1 MNTVQLCSET
11 SKYISLDEFETMKG
25 MHEWQWSKCDAFQ
38 HKRFSKQREISSPR
52 DLLNELASF
61 GYFPYTEKATR
72 MTPEAASCID
82 NVYVR
87 AISNYC
93 RSGIV
98 QTSLSD
104 HYPVVLCIDLPKSR
118 NCSKSR
124 KEKMTSHYR
133 IQSDESFRRIEDDLL
148 RYVWSVISQGEVNG
162 AYDSFLRVL
171 CMIIDRVM
179 PVRTK
184 TMRAENVI
192 NVPWLTKGFAKVAL
206 NLINCIH
213 SIPKKMHF
221 KPSSICMTNSTWFR
235 RADGVYVRG
244 THQVA
249 CQFEMNL
256 VAMTTLMKE
265 RLWAK
270 FRNFTE
276 TDIRHQIKKRLYLI
290 VNSTFKMGPLAI
302 AVVLSSLSLVAGKKC
317 ANEMDTDS
325 GGVQVIVNYL
335 TSDQAT
341 CETSSSILERI
352 AALER
357 EVDFLKHAGA
367 ESGAG
372 EGCGCPSGPPGPPG
386 RVGPSGPRGPRGL
399 KGARGT
405 FGGTGATGLRGST
418 GVGGRDGAP
427 GAPGAPGRTGST
439 GATGYQGQ
447 TGATGWLGRTGAGPS

>member
-1 MNTVQLCSET
+1 MSGNGLNV
-11 SKYISLDEFETMKG
+11 
-25 MHEWQWSKCDAFQ
+25 MHFNIRGLVNKV
-38 HKRFSKQREISSPR
+38 
-52 DLLNELASF
+52 NELENILASANEQSVLVHVILLRETF
-61 GYFPYTEKATR
+61 LKDMNEKYCQIQDYELITTNR
-72 MTPEAASCID
+72 PE
-82 NVYVR
+82 
-87 AISNYC
+87 
-93 RSGIV
+93 
-98 QTSLSD
+98 
-104 HYPVVLCIDLPKSR
+104 
-118 NCSKSR
+118 
-124 KEKMTSHYR
+124 
-133 IQSDESFRRIEDDLL
+133 RIEDGVAIYVHRSIDFSQRKDLGFFVEGKIESLFIEMKVNRKPLIVGEIYRFPKVGVSQSIESYSEILRSTSATGKDSIIGTDQNIDLL
-148 RYVWSVISQGEVNG
+148 
-162 AYDSFLRVL
+162 
-171 CMIIDRVM
+171 
-179 PVRTK
+179 
-184 TMRAENVI
+184 
-192 NVPWLTKGFAKVAL
+192 
-206 NLINCIH
+206 
-213 SIPKKMHF
+213 
-221 KPSSICMTNSTWFR
+221 
-235 RADGVYVRG
+235 

-302 AVVLSSLSLVAGKKC
+302 AVVLSSFSLVAGKKC
-317 ANEMDTDS
+317 ANEMNTDS

-405 FGGTGATGLRGST
+405 FGGTGATGFRGST